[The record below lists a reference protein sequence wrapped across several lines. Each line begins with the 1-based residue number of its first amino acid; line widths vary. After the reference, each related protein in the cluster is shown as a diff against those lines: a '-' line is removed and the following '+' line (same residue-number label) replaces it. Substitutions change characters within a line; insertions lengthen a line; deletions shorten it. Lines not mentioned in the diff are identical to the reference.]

1 LFARAII
8 FGLGN
13 IRWQGKKL
21 GNERFQ
27 RLALTLEWILPV
39 LGLRYALIYALDLGS
54 KANIAIDIL
63 LRIFFV
69 VLILLLCDTFLQLLL
84 RWLEIKNPTKL
95 TETVQLFYLQIIRIF
110 LIILGIIMILSL
122 LGLNVSG
129 IVTGLGIGGLA
140 VSLAAKDTLT
150 NLFAGIAIM
159 SDKMFELGDLIQG
172 PDFEGTV
179 EFIGLRSSRVRSYD
193 QTEYIVPNSK
203 LTDNVVVNLSHM
215 LKRRLRL
222 SITLPSY
229 VSREQVDKLKHELRQ
244 FIESRKGATADKP
257 YIALESLAN
266 NNLTLMLQYYL
277 IALDFRSFVTE
288 RDELLSF
295 VWDMLERE
303 NLRVPRSQVHLLHNE
318 NVFTNND

>member
-1 LFARAII
+1 
-8 FGLGN
+8 
-13 IRWQGKKL
+13 
-21 GNERFQ
+21 
-27 RLALTLEWILPV
+27 
-39 LGLRYALIYALDLGS
+39 
-54 KANIAIDIL
+54 
-63 LRIFFV
+63 
-69 VLILLLCDTFLQLLL
+69 
-84 RWLEIKNPTKL
+84 
-95 TETVQLFYLQIIRIF
+95 
-110 LIILGIIMILSL
+110 
-122 LGLNVSG
+122 
-129 IVTGLGIGGLA
+129 
-140 VSLAAKDTLT
+140 
-150 NLFAGIAIM
+150 M